1 MIIATALASAAVA
14 FGGPAPAPATL
25 PGDLDAASAY
35 WQQAVATQCSSET
48 VSSVAK
54 MPGHVLGEATLS
66 EPDLSGPCTME
77 IARGMPRRLRCL
89 VVVHEYGHW
98 LGLGHSADRR
108 DVMFPVINPKM
119 VVPECEAA

>member
-14 FGGPAPAPATL
+14 FGGPAPAPVTL

-35 WQQAVATQCSSET
+35 WQQAVATHCSSES
-48 VSSVAK
+48 VSLVAN

-77 IARGMPRRLRCL
+77 ISRGMSRRLRCL

-98 LGLGHSADRR
+98 LGLGHSADRH
-108 DVMFPVINPKM
+108 DVMFPVINTKM
-119 VVPECEAA
+119 VVPECEVA